1 VDLIGIEP
9 MTSSKPRVLQIGIL
23 QFKRQSRLP
32 EPLDS
37 ELRLWLG
44 DILEDM
50 RSLSLTVFV
59 LWSLVV
65 VSPLSGSAQ
74 SASGAVA
81 TAEISADLGTCS
93 ALITVTGADSKPV
106 YGAKV
111 NTRIRYGLLGVK
123 RLDLEAFTG
132 ADGQLKIT
140 NLPEVLKKPMYI
152 YIQKDNKQETVEFRP
167 DMRCRATFNVQLK

>member
-1 VDLIGIEP
+1 
-9 MTSSKPRVLQIGIL
+9 M
-23 QFKRQSRLP
+23 
-32 EPLDS
+32 
-37 ELRLWLG
+37 
-44 DILEDM
+44 
-50 RSLSLTVFV
+50 
-59 LWSLVV
+59 

-81 TAEISADLGTCS
+81 TAEISADLGT
-93 ALITVTGADSKPV
+93 DSKPV